1 MTATTRQIPWLR
13 VLVEGVVIVGSIL
26 LAFGSLVLA
35 SAQPASGQLP
45 PGARTPTLAEIEQTV
60 PPIGRDV
67 PFHLVDGF
75 IMVEGAVNGE
85 SGFYMLDTGSP
96 FALFLN
102 NHFLTLGPSR
112 QIASGSAG
120 SGQRV
125 VVLAHE
131 NVDSL
136 SLWGDVRF
144 RDVGWA
150 QSADFGFIEQGIVPQ
165 YLGFIGHGILKNFE
179 FTIDYDRSNLF
190 FSRLD
195 PDGDALVS
203 RVRPE
208 DVYAT
213 LTFACRDCD
222 GQKDQVPF
230 RLGEIALTLGIDTGN
245 SGGQLTLTEQTKAA
259 LEHSGH
265 LTAQGE
271 SYTLEGL
278 AYEEASFSVDGLRV
292 MVGETDGGTLG
303 YSLLK
308 QFTTVWNYQL
318 GTLILV
324 R

>member
-13 VLVEGVVIVGSIL
+13 VFVEGVVIVGSIL

-136 SLWGDVRF
+136 SL
-144 RDVGWA
+144 
-150 QSADFGFIEQGIVPQ
+150 
-165 YLGFIGHGILKNFE
+165 L
-179 FTIDYDRSNLF
+179 
-190 FSRLD
+190 
-195 PDGDALVS
+195 
-203 RVRPE
+203 
-208 DVYAT
+208 
-213 LTFACRDCD
+213 
-222 GQKDQVPF
+222 
-230 RLGEIALTLGIDTGN
+230 
-245 SGGQLTLTEQTKAA
+245 
-259 LEHSGH
+259 
-265 LTAQGE
+265 
-271 SYTLEGL
+271 
-278 AYEEASFSVDGLRV
+278 LRC
-292 MVGETDGGTLG
+292 GP
-303 YSLLK
+303 
-308 QFTTVWNYQL
+308 
-318 GTLILV
+318 
-324 R
+324 

>member
-1 MTATTRQIPWLR
+1 MTR
-13 VLVEGVVIVGSIL
+13 SIL
-26 LAFGSLVLA
+26 MAFGSVVLA
-35 SAQPASGQLP
+35 FAQQASSQLP
-45 PGARTPTLAEIEQTV
+45 PGAMMPTQAEIERTV
-60 PPIGRDV
+60 PPIGQDI
-67 PFHLVDGF
+67 PFRLVDGF
-75 IMVEGAVNGE
+75 IMLEGVVNGE

-102 NHFLTLGPSR
+102 NHLLTLGPSR

-136 SLWGDVRF
+136 TLWGDVRF
-144 RDVGWA
+144 RDVRWA
-150 QSADFGFIEQGIVPQ
+150 QSADFGFIEDGIVPQ

-195 PDGDALVS
+195 PDGEALVS
-203 RVRPE
+203 RVPLE
-208 DVYAT
+208 DVHAT
-213 LTFACRDCD
+213 LMFACRDCD
-222 GQKDQVPF
+222 RQYDQIPF
-230 RLGEIALTLGIDTGN
+230 RLGEIPLTLGIDTGN
-245 SGGQLTLTEQTKAA
+245 SGGQLTLTARTKEA

-265 LTAQGE
+265 LTAQGD
-271 SYTLEGL
+271 SYILEGL
-278 AYEEASFSVDGLRV
+278 EHEEVSFSVDGLRV

-303 YSLLK
+303 YSFLR
-308 QFTTVWNYQL
+308 QFKTVWNYQL
-318 GTLILV
+318 GTLVLV

>member
-1 MTATTRQIPWLR
+1 MTR
-13 VLVEGVVIVGSIL
+13 SIL
-26 LAFGSLVLA
+26 MAFGSAVLA
-35 SAQPASGQLP
+35 FAQQASSQLP
-45 PGARTPTLAEIEQTV
+45 PGAMTPTQAEIERTV
-60 PPIGRDV
+60 PPIGQDI
-67 PFHLVDGF
+67 PFRLVDGF
-75 IMVEGAVNGE
+75 IMLEGVVNGE

-102 NHFLTLGPSR
+102 NHLLTLGPSR

-136 SLWGDVRF
+136 TLWGDVRF
-144 RDVGWA
+144 RDVRWA

-195 PDGDALVS
+195 PDGEALVS
-203 RVRPE
+203 RVPLE
-208 DVYAT
+208 DVHAT
-213 LTFACRDCD
+213 LMFACRDCD
-222 GQKDQVPF
+222 RQYDQIPF
-230 RLGEIALTLGIDTGN
+230 RLGEIPLTLGIDTGN
-245 SGGQLTLTEQTKAA
+245 SGGQLTLTARTKEA

-265 LTAQGE
+265 LTAQGD
-271 SYTLEGL
+271 SYILEGL
-278 AYEEASFSVDGLRV
+278 EHEEVSFSVDGLRV

-303 YSLLK
+303 YSFLR
-308 QFTTVWNYQL
+308 QFKTVWNYQL
-318 GTLILV
+318 GTLVLV

>member
-1 MTATTRQIPWLR
+1 MTR
-13 VLVEGVVIVGSIL
+13 SIL
-26 LAFGSLVLA
+26 MAFGSAVLA
-35 SAQPASGQLP
+35 FAQQASSQLP
-45 PGARTPTLAEIEQTV
+45 PGAMTPTQAEIERTV
-60 PPIGRDV
+60 PPIGQDI
-67 PFHLVDGF
+67 PFRLVDGF
-75 IMVEGAVNGE
+75 IMLEGVVNGE

-102 NHFLTLGPSR
+102 NHLLTLGPSR

-136 SLWGDVRF
+136 TLWGDVRF
-144 RDVGWA
+144 RDVRWA
-150 QSADFGFIEQGIVPQ
+150 QSADFGFIEDGIVPQ

-195 PDGDALVS
+195 PDGEALVS
-203 RVRPE
+203 RVPLE
-208 DVYAT
+208 DVHAT
-213 LTFACRDCD
+213 LMFACRDCD
-222 GQKDQVPF
+222 RQYDQIPF
-230 RLGEIALTLGIDTGN
+230 RLGEIPLTLGIDTGN
-245 SGGQLTLTEQTKAA
+245 SGGQLTLTARTKEA

-265 LTAQGE
+265 LTAQGD
-271 SYTLEGL
+271 SYILEGL
-278 AYEEASFSVDGLRV
+278 EHEEVSFSVDGLRV

-303 YSLLK
+303 YSFLR
-308 QFTTVWNYQL
+308 QFKTVWNYQL
-318 GTLILV
+318 GTLVLV

>member
-1 MTATTRQIPWLR
+1 M
-13 VLVEGVVIVGSIL
+13 
-26 LAFGSLVLA
+26 AFGSVSLA
-35 SAQPASGQLP
+35 FAQPASGQLP
-45 PGARTPTLAEIEQTV
+45 PGAMTPARAEIERTV
-60 PPIGRDV
+60 PLIGQDV

-75 IMVEGAVNGE
+75 IMLEGVVNGE

-102 NHFLTLGPSR
+102 NHLLTLGPSR

-131 NVDSL
+131 NVNSL
-136 SLWGDVRF
+136 TLWGDVRF

-195 PDGDALVS
+195 PDGEALVS
-203 RVRPE
+203 RVPQE
-208 DVYAT
+208 DVHAT

-222 GQKDQVPF
+222 RQYDQIPF
-230 RLGEIALTLGIDTGN
+230 RLGDIPLTLGIDTGN
-245 SGGQLTLTEQTKAA
+245 SGGQLTLTARTKEA
-259 LEHSGH
+259 LEDSGH
-265 LTAQGE
+265 LTAQGD
-271 SYTLEGL
+271 SYILEGL
-278 AYEEASFSVDGLRV
+278 EHEEVSFSVDGLRV

-303 YSLLK
+303 YSFLR
-308 QFTTVWNYQL
+308 QFKTVWNYQL
-318 GTLILV
+318 GTLVLV

>member
-1 MTATTRQIPWLR
+1 MTR
-13 VLVEGVVIVGSIL
+13 SIL
-26 LAFGSLVLA
+26 MALGSVVLT
-35 SAQPASGQLP
+35 SAQQASSQLP
-45 PGARTPTLAEIEQTV
+45 PGTMTPTHAEIERTV
-60 PPIGRDV
+60 PPIGQDV
-67 PFHLVDGF
+67 PFRLVDGF
-75 IMVEGAVNGE
+75 IMLEGVVNGE

-102 NHFLTLGPSR
+102 NHLLTLGPSR

-136 SLWGDVRF
+136 TLWGDVRF
-144 RDVGWA
+144 RDVRWA
-150 QSADFGFIEQGIVPQ
+150 QSADFGFIEDGIVPQ

-195 PDGDALVS
+195 PDGEALVS
-203 RVRPE
+203 RVPPE
-208 DVYAT
+208 DVHAT

-222 GQKDQVPF
+222 RQYDQIPF
-230 RLGEIALTLGIDTGN
+230 KLGEIPLTLGIDTGN
-245 SGGQLTLTEQTKAA
+245 SGGQLTLTARTKEA

-265 LTAQGE
+265 LTAQGD
-271 SYTLEGL
+271 SYILEGL
-278 AYEEASFSVDGLRV
+278 EHEEVSFSVDGLRV

-303 YSLLK
+303 YSFLR
-308 QFTTVWNYQL
+308 QFKTVWNYQL
-318 GTLILV
+318 GTLVLV

>member
-1 MTATTRQIPWLR
+1 M
-13 VLVEGVVIVGSIL
+13 
-26 LAFGSLVLA
+26 AFGSVVLA
-35 SAQPASGQLP
+35 FAQQASSQLP
-45 PGARTPTLAEIEQTV
+45 PGAMTPTQAEIERTV
-60 PPIGRDV
+60 PPIGQDI
-67 PFHLVDGF
+67 PFRLVDGF
-75 IMVEGAVNGE
+75 IMLEGVVNGE

-102 NHFLTLGPSR
+102 NHLLTLGPSR

-136 SLWGDVRF
+136 TMWGDVRF
-144 RDVGWA
+144 RDVRWA
-150 QSADFGFIEQGIVPQ
+150 QSADFGFIEDGIVPQ

-195 PDGDALVS
+195 PDGEALVS
-203 RVRPE
+203 RVPLE
-208 DVYAT
+208 DVHAT
-213 LTFACRDCD
+213 LMFACRDCD
-222 GQKDQVPF
+222 RQYDQIPF
-230 RLGEIALTLGIDTGN
+230 RLGEIPLTLGIDTGN
-245 SGGQLTLTEQTKAA
+245 SGGQLTLTARTKEA

-265 LTAQGE
+265 LTAQGD
-271 SYTLEGL
+271 SYILEGL
-278 AYEEASFSVDGLRV
+278 EHEEVSFSVDGLRV

-303 YSLLK
+303 YSFLR
-308 QFTTVWNYQL
+308 QFKTVWNYQL
-318 GTLILV
+318 GTLVLV

>member
-1 MTATTRQIPWLR
+1 MTR
-13 VLVEGVVIVGSIL
+13 SIL
-26 LAFGSLVLA
+26 MALGSVVLT
-35 SAQPASGQLP
+35 SAQQASSQLP
-45 PGARTPTLAEIEQTV
+45 PGAMTPTHTEIERTV
-60 PPIGRDV
+60 PPIGQDI
-67 PFHLVDGF
+67 PFRLVDGF
-75 IMVEGAVNGE
+75 IMLEGVVNGE

-102 NHFLTLGPSR
+102 NHLLPLGPSR

-136 SLWGDVRF
+136 TLWGDVRF

-150 QSADFGFIEQGIVPQ
+150 QSADFGFIEEGIVPQ

-195 PDGDALVS
+195 PDGEALVS
-203 RVRPE
+203 RVPPE
-208 DVYAT
+208 DVHAT

-222 GQKDQVPF
+222 LQYDQIPF
-230 RLGEIALTLGIDTGN
+230 KLGEIPLTLGIDTGN
-245 SGGQLTLTEQTKAA
+245 SGGQLTLTARTMEA

-265 LTAQGE
+265 LTAQGD
-271 SYTLEGL
+271 SYILEGL
-278 AYEEASFSVDGLRV
+278 EHEEVSFSVDGLRV

-303 YSLLK
+303 YSFLR
-308 QFTTVWNYQL
+308 QFKTVWNYQL
-318 GTLILV
+318 GTLVLV

>member
-1 MTATTRQIPWLR
+1 MTR
-13 VLVEGVVIVGSIL
+13 SIL
-26 LAFGSLVLA
+26 MAFGSVVLA
-35 SAQPASGQLP
+35 FAQQASSQLP
-45 PGARTPTLAEIEQTV
+45 PGAMTPTQAEIERTV
-60 PPIGRDV
+60 PPIGQDI
-67 PFHLVDGF
+67 PFRLVDGF
-75 IMVEGAVNGE
+75 IMLEGVVNGE

-102 NHFLTLGPSR
+102 NHLLTLGPSR

-136 SLWGDVRF
+136 TLWGDVRF
-144 RDVGWA
+144 RDVEWA
-150 QSADFGFIEQGIVPQ
+150 QSADFGFIEDGIVPQ

-195 PDGDALVS
+195 PDGEALVS
-203 RVRPE
+203 RVPLE
-208 DVYAT
+208 DVHAT
-213 LTFACRDCD
+213 LMFACRDCD
-222 GQKDQVPF
+222 RQYDQIPF
-230 RLGEIALTLGIDTGN
+230 RLGEIPLTLGIDTGN
-245 SGGQLTLTEQTKAA
+245 SGGQLTLTARTKEA

-265 LTAQGE
+265 LTAQGD
-271 SYTLEGL
+271 SYILEGL
-278 AYEEASFSVDGLRV
+278 EHEEVSFSVDGLRV

-303 YSLLK
+303 YSFLR
-308 QFTTVWNYQL
+308 QFKTVWNYQL
-318 GTLILV
+318 GTLVLV

>member
-1 MTATTRQIPWLR
+1 MTR
-13 VLVEGVVIVGSIL
+13 SIL
-26 LAFGSLVLA
+26 MALGSVVLT
-35 SAQPASGQLP
+35 SAQQASSQLP
-45 PGARTPTLAEIEQTV
+45 PGAMTPTHTEIERTV
-60 PPIGRDV
+60 PPIGQDV

-75 IMVEGAVNGE
+75 IMLEGVVNGK

-102 NHFLTLGPSR
+102 NHLLTLGPSR

-136 SLWGDVRF
+136 TLWGDVRF
-144 RDVGWA
+144 RDVRWA
-150 QSADFGFIEQGIVPQ
+150 QSADFGFIEDGIVPQ

-195 PDGDALVS
+195 PDGEALVS
-203 RVRPE
+203 RVPLE
-208 DVYAT
+208 DVHAT
-213 LTFACRDCD
+213 LMFACRDCD
-222 GQKDQVPF
+222 RQYDQIPF
-230 RLGEIALTLGIDTGN
+230 RLGEIPLTLGIDTGN
-245 SGGQLTLTEQTKAA
+245 SGGQLTLTARTKEA

-265 LTAQGE
+265 LTAQGD
-271 SYTLEGL
+271 SYILEGL
-278 AYEEASFSVDGLRV
+278 EHEEVSFSVDGLRV

-303 YSLLK
+303 YSFLR
-308 QFTTVWNYQL
+308 QFKTVWNYQL
-318 GTLILV
+318 GTLVLV

>member
-1 MTATTRQIPWLR
+1 M
-13 VLVEGVVIVGSIL
+13 VLGSVVL
-26 LAFGSLVLA
+26 T
-35 SAQPASGQLP
+35 SAQQASSQLP
-45 PGARTPTLAEIEQTV
+45 PGAMTPTHTEIERTV
-60 PPIGRDV
+60 PPIGQDV
-67 PFHLVDGF
+67 PFRLVDGF
-75 IMVEGAVNGE
+75 IMLEGVVNGK

-102 NHFLTLGPSR
+102 NHLLTLGPSR

-136 SLWGDVRF
+136 TLWGDVRF
-144 RDVGWA
+144 RDVRWA
-150 QSADFGFIEQGIVPQ
+150 QSADFGFIEDGIVPQ

-195 PDGDALVS
+195 PDGNALVS
-203 RVRPE
+203 RVPPE
-208 DVYAT
+208 DVHAT

-222 GQKDQVPF
+222 RQYDQIPF
-230 RLGEIALTLGIDTGN
+230 RLGEIPLTLGIDTGN
-245 SGGQLTLTEQTKAA
+245 SGGQLTLTARTKET
-259 LEHSGH
+259 LEHSGD
-265 LTAQGE
+265 LTAQGD
-271 SYTLEGL
+271 SYILEGL
-278 AYEEASFSVDGLRV
+278 EHEEVSFSVDGLRV

-303 YSLLK
+303 YSFLR
-308 QFTTVWNYQL
+308 QFKTVWNYQL
-318 GTLILV
+318 GTLVLV

>member
-1 MTATTRQIPWLR
+1 MTR
-13 VLVEGVVIVGSIL
+13 SIL
-26 LAFGSLVLA
+26 MAFGSVVLA

-45 PGARTPTLAEIEQTV
+45 PGAMTPTQAEIERTV
-60 PPIGRDV
+60 PTIGQDV
-67 PFHLVDGF
+67 PFRLVDGF
-75 IMVEGAVNGE
+75 IMLEGVVNGE

-102 NHFLTLGPSR
+102 NHLLTLGPSR

-136 SLWGDVRF
+136 TLWGDVRF
-144 RDVGWA
+144 RDVEWA
-150 QSADFGFIEQGIVPQ
+150 QSADFSFIEQGIVPQ
-165 YLGFIGHGILKNFE
+165 YLGFIGHGILKNFK

-195 PDGDALVS
+195 SDGDALVS
-203 RVRPE
+203 RVPPE
-208 DVYAT
+208 DVHAT

-222 GQKDQVPF
+222 RQYDQIPF
-230 RLGEIALTLGIDTGN
+230 RLGDIPLTLGIDTGN
-245 SGGQLTLTEQTKAA
+245 SDGQLTLTARTKEA

-265 LTAQGE
+265 LTAQGD
-271 SYTLEGL
+271 SYILEGL
-278 AYEEASFSVDGLRV
+278 EYAEVSFSVDGLRV

-303 YSLLK
+303 YSFLR
-308 QFTTVWNYQL
+308 QFKTVWNYKL
-318 GTLILV
+318 GTLVLV

>member
-1 MTATTRQIPWLR
+1 MTR
-13 VLVEGVVIVGSIL
+13 SIL
-26 LAFGSLVLA
+26 MAFGSVVLA
-35 SAQPASGQLP
+35 FAQQASSQLP
-45 PGARTPTLAEIEQTV
+45 PGAMTPTQAEIERTV
-60 PPIGRDV
+60 PPIGQDI
-67 PFHLVDGF
+67 PFRLVDGF
-75 IMVEGAVNGE
+75 IMLEGVVNGE

-102 NHFLTLGPSR
+102 NHLLTLGPSR

-136 SLWGDVRF
+136 TLWGDVRF
-144 RDVGWA
+144 RDVRWA
-150 QSADFGFIEQGIVPQ
+150 QSADFGFIEDGIVPQ

-195 PDGDALVS
+195 PDGEALVS
-203 RVRPE
+203 SVPLE
-208 DVYAT
+208 DVHAT
-213 LTFACRDCD
+213 LMFACRDCD
-222 GQKDQVPF
+222 HQYDQIPF
-230 RLGEIALTLGIDTGN
+230 RLGEIPLTLGIDTGN
-245 SGGQLTLTEQTKAA
+245 SGGQLTLTARTKEA

-265 LTAQGE
+265 LTAQGD
-271 SYTLEGL
+271 SYILEGL
-278 AYEEASFSVDGLRV
+278 EHEEVSFSVDDLRV

-303 YSLLK
+303 YSFLR
-308 QFTTVWNYQL
+308 QFKTVWNYQL
-318 GTLILV
+318 GTLVLV

>member
-1 MTATTRQIPWLR
+1 MALGSV
-13 VLVEGVVIVGSIL
+13 VLT
-26 LAFGSLVLA
+26 
-35 SAQPASGQLP
+35 SAQQASSQLP
-45 PGARTPTLAEIEQTV
+45 PGAMTPTHTEIERTV
-60 PPIGRDV
+60 PPIGQDV
-67 PFHLVDGF
+67 PFRLVDGF
-75 IMVEGAVNGE
+75 IMLEGVVNGE

-102 NHFLTLGPSR
+102 NHLLTLGPSR

-136 SLWGDVRF
+136 TLWGDVRF
-144 RDVGWA
+144 RDVRWA
-150 QSADFGFIEQGIVPQ
+150 QSADFGFIEDGIVPQ

-195 PDGDALVS
+195 PDGEALVS
-203 RVRPE
+203 RVPLE
-208 DVYAT
+208 DVHAT
-213 LTFACRDCD
+213 LMFACRDCD
-222 GQKDQVPF
+222 RQYDQIPF
-230 RLGEIALTLGIDTGN
+230 RLGEIPLTLGIDTGN
-245 SGGQLTLTEQTKAA
+245 SGGQLTLTARTKEA

-265 LTAQGE
+265 LTAQGD
-271 SYTLEGL
+271 SYILEGL
-278 AYEEASFSVDGLRV
+278 EHEEVSFSVDGLRV

-303 YSLLK
+303 YSFLR
-308 QFTTVWNYQL
+308 QFKTVWNYQL
-318 GTLILV
+318 GTLVLV

>member
-1 MTATTRQIPWLR
+1 MTR
-13 VLVEGVVIVGSIL
+13 SIL
-26 LAFGSLVLA
+26 MAFGSAVLA
-35 SAQPASGQLP
+35 FAQQASSQLP
-45 PGARTPTLAEIEQTV
+45 PGAMTPTQAEIERTV
-60 PPIGRDV
+60 PPIGQDI
-67 PFHLVDGF
+67 PFRLVDGF
-75 IMVEGAVNGE
+75 IMLEGVVNGE

-102 NHFLTLGPSR
+102 NHLLTLGPSR

-136 SLWGDVRF
+136 TLWGDVRF
-144 RDVGWA
+144 RDVRWA
-150 QSADFGFIEQGIVPQ
+150 QSADFGFIEDGIVPQ

-195 PDGDALVS
+195 PDGEALVS
-203 RVRPE
+203 RVPLE
-208 DVYAT
+208 DVHAT
-213 LTFACRDCD
+213 LMFACRDCD
-222 GQKDQVPF
+222 RQYDQIPF
-230 RLGEIALTLGIDTGN
+230 KLGEIPLTLGIDTGN
-245 SGGQLTLTEQTKAA
+245 SGGQLTLTARTKEA

-265 LTAQGE
+265 LTAQGD
-271 SYTLEGL
+271 SYILEGL
-278 AYEEASFSVDGLRV
+278 EHEEVSFSVDGLRV

-303 YSLLK
+303 YSFLR
-308 QFTTVWNYQL
+308 QFKTVWNYQL
-318 GTLILV
+318 GTLVLV

>member
-1 MTATTRQIPWLR
+1 MTR
-13 VLVEGVVIVGSIL
+13 SIL
-26 LAFGSLVLA
+26 MALGSVVLA
-35 SAQPASGQLP
+35 SAQQASSQLP
-45 PGARTPTLAEIEQTV
+45 PGAMTPTHAEIERTV
-60 PPIGRDV
+60 PPIGQDV
-67 PFHLVDGF
+67 PFRLVDGF
-75 IMVEGAVNGE
+75 IMLEGVVNGE

-102 NHFLTLGPSR
+102 NHLLTLGPSR

-136 SLWGDVRF
+136 TLWGDVRF
-144 RDVGWA
+144 RDVEWA
-150 QSADFGFIEQGIVPQ
+150 QSADFGFIEDGIVPQ

-195 PDGDALVS
+195 PDGEALVS
-203 RVRPE
+203 RVPLE
-208 DVYAT
+208 DVHAT
-213 LTFACRDCD
+213 LMFACRDCD
-222 GQKDQVPF
+222 RQYDQIPF
-230 RLGEIALTLGIDTGN
+230 RLGEIPLTLGIDTGN
-245 SGGQLTLTEQTKAA
+245 SGGQLTLTARTKEA

-265 LTAQGE
+265 LTAQGD
-271 SYTLEGL
+271 SYILEGL
-278 AYEEASFSVDGLRV
+278 EHEEVSFSVDGLRV

-303 YSLLK
+303 YSFLR
-308 QFTTVWNYQL
+308 QFKTVWNYKL
-318 GTLILV
+318 GTLVLV

>member
-1 MTATTRQIPWLR
+1 MTR
-13 VLVEGVVIVGSIL
+13 SIL
-26 LAFGSLVLA
+26 MAFGSVVLA
-35 SAQPASGQLP
+35 FAQQASSQLP
-45 PGARTPTLAEIEQTV
+45 PGAMTPTQAEIERTV
-60 PPIGRDV
+60 PPIGQDI
-67 PFHLVDGF
+67 PFRLVDGF
-75 IMVEGAVNGE
+75 IMLEGVVNGE

-102 NHFLTLGPSR
+102 NHLLTLGPSR

-136 SLWGDVRF
+136 TLWGDVQF
-144 RDVGWA
+144 RDVRWA
-150 QSADFGFIEQGIVPQ
+150 QSADFGFIEDGIVPQ

-195 PDGDALVS
+195 PDGEALVS
-203 RVRPE
+203 RVPLE
-208 DVYAT
+208 DVHTT

-222 GQKDQVPF
+222 RQYDQIPF
-230 RLGEIALTLGIDTGN
+230 RLGEIPLTLGIDTGN
-245 SGGQLTLTEQTKAA
+245 SGGQLTLTARTKEA

-265 LTAQGE
+265 LTAQGD
-271 SYTLEGL
+271 SYILEGL
-278 AYEEASFSVDGLRV
+278 EHEEVSFSVDGLRV

-303 YSLLK
+303 YSFLR
-308 QFTTVWNYQL
+308 QFKTVWNYQL
-318 GTLILV
+318 GTLVLV

>member
-1 MTATTRQIPWLR
+1 MTR
-13 VLVEGVVIVGSIL
+13 SIL
-26 LAFGSLVLA
+26 MALGSVVLA
-35 SAQPASGQLP
+35 SAQQASSQLP
-45 PGARTPTLAEIEQTV
+45 PGAMTPTHAEIERTV
-60 PPIGRDV
+60 PPIGQDV
-67 PFHLVDGF
+67 PFRLVDGF
-75 IMVEGAVNGE
+75 IMLEGVVNGE

-102 NHFLTLGPSR
+102 NHLLTLGPSR

-136 SLWGDVRF
+136 TLWGDVQF
-144 RDVGWA
+144 RDVRWA
-150 QSADFGFIEQGIVPQ
+150 QSADFGFIEDGIVTQ

-195 PDGDALVS
+195 PDGEALVS
-203 RVRPE
+203 RVPLE
-208 DVYAT
+208 DVHAT
-213 LTFACRDCD
+213 LMFACRDCD
-222 GQKDQVPF
+222 RQYDQIPF
-230 RLGEIALTLGIDTGN
+230 RLGEIPLTLGIDTGN
-245 SGGQLTLTEQTKAA
+245 SGGQLTLTARTKEA

-265 LTAQGE
+265 LTAQGD
-271 SYTLEGL
+271 SYILEGL
-278 AYEEASFSVDGLRV
+278 EHEEVSFSVDGLRV

-303 YSLLK
+303 YSFLR
-308 QFTTVWNYQL
+308 QFKTVWNYQL
-318 GTLILV
+318 GTLVLV

>member
-1 MTATTRQIPWLR
+1 MTR
-13 VLVEGVVIVGSIL
+13 SIL
-26 LAFGSLVLA
+26 MAFGSVVLA
-35 SAQPASGQLP
+35 SAQPVSGQLP
-45 PGARTPTLAEIEQTV
+45 PGAMTPTHTEIERTV
-60 PPIGRDV
+60 PPIGQDV
-67 PFHLVDGF
+67 PFRLVDGF
-75 IMVEGAVNGE
+75 IMLEGVVNGE

-102 NHFLTLGPSR
+102 NHLLTLGPSR

-131 NVDSL
+131 NVNSL
-136 SLWGDVRF
+136 TLWGDVQF
-144 RDVGWA
+144 RDVEWA
-150 QSADFGFIEQGIVPQ
+150 QIADFGFIEDGIVPQ

-195 PDGDALVS
+195 PDGEALVS
-203 RVRPE
+203 RVPPE
-208 DVYAT
+208 DVHAT

-222 GQKDQVPF
+222 RQYDQIPF
-230 RLGEIALTLGIDTGN
+230 KLGEIPLTLVIDTGN
-245 SGGQLTLTEQTKAA
+245 SGGQLTLTARTKEA

-265 LTAQGE
+265 LTAQGD
-271 SYTLEGL
+271 SYILEGL
-278 AYEEASFSVDGLRV
+278 EHEEVSFSVDGLRV

-303 YSLLK
+303 YSFLR
-308 QFTTVWNYQL
+308 QFKTVWNYQL
-318 GTLILV
+318 GTLVLV

>member
-1 MTATTRQIPWLR
+1 MTR
-13 VLVEGVVIVGSIL
+13 SIL
-26 LAFGSLVLA
+26 MAFGSVVLA
-35 SAQPASGQLP
+35 FAQQASSQLP
-45 PGARTPTLAEIEQTV
+45 PGAMTPTQAEIERTV
-60 PPIGRDV
+60 PPIGQDI
-67 PFHLVDGF
+67 PFRLVDGF
-75 IMVEGAVNGE
+75 IMLEGVVNGE

-102 NHFLTLGPSR
+102 NHLLTLGPSR

-136 SLWGDVRF
+136 TLWGDVRF
-144 RDVGWA
+144 RDVRWA
-150 QSADFGFIEQGIVPQ
+150 QSADFGFIEDGIVPQ

-195 PDGDALVS
+195 PDGEALVS
-203 RVRPE
+203 RVPLE
-208 DVYAT
+208 DVHAT

-222 GQKDQVPF
+222 RQYDQIPF
-230 RLGEIALTLGIDTGN
+230 RLGEIPLTLGIDTGN
-245 SGGQLTLTEQTKAA
+245 SGGQLTLTARTKEA

-265 LTAQGE
+265 LTAQGD
-271 SYTLEGL
+271 SYILEGL
-278 AYEEASFSVDGLRV
+278 EHEEVSFSVDGLRV

-303 YSLLK
+303 YSFLR
-308 QFTTVWNYQL
+308 QFKTVWNYQL
-318 GTLILV
+318 GTLVLV